1 MVVSEKTAARRSVT
15 ILGSTG
21 SVGCSTIDL
30 IERNP
35 DRYVVEALTARR
47 NVDLLV
53 KQALALRPRYVA
65 ISDETHYTRVEGGIV
80 RHRYRGRS
88 RGRRYSCCCGTTG

>member
-1 MVVSEKTAARRSVT
+1 MAVMVQDATSAPRSVT

-35 DRYVVEALTARR
+35 DAYVVEALTARR

-53 KQALALRPRYVA
+53 EQAKKLNPRYVA
-65 ISDETHYTRVEGGIV
+65 IEDEDLLAILEGPPWRLV
-80 RHRYRGRS
+80 RRQIGRAHV
-88 RGRRYSCCCGTTG
+88 